1 MRSSQPTP
9 FRAAVYWTLGILVI
23 SAGWLRAA
31 ESPGVLLPDLDR
43 LEPAVAELIRTTA
56 QRVEAEP
63 TEAEAHGRLGM
74 ACEANS
80 LWPEAEASYERAVE
94 LDREDFRWRYRLAVA
109 SRQNGSLDRSLELL
123 QQLAT
128 EQPDLAPVRQ
138 RLALA
143 LLELGELAAARTH
156 FERLIELEP
165 GAPQGYTG
173 LANVNLLEGDP
184 EGAVS
189 LLDSALQL
197 RSGDRQA
204 HYLLGLS
211 YRALGRQEEAR
222 RELAMG
228 LEATPAYLPV
238 PLDFEIER
246 LGVNLTA
253 RLDRAG
259 TFLGLGRMEEA
270 AQELETTLAE
280 HPENLQVMNN
290 LAIAYLRLDR
300 TEDALALLERALTID
315 DEGFATYLN
324 LSACYMRMGRLE
336 DALVATDA
344 AVARAAEVGKTHL
357 ARAGVLGAMGRFEEA
372 RASLKKVIDLE
383 PGNLRAHLMLARVHE
398 LTEQP
403 AEAASEFSAALEL
416 APDDLGA
423 WLGLARARLEIGDL
437 EAAREALGRARELA
451 PDHPQVIELEQR
463 LSTEGDR

>member
-1 MRSSQPTP
+1 MRPLRFAP
-9 FRAAVYWTLGILVI
+9 FQAILYLTLAILFA
-23 SAGWLRAA
+23 SAGRSRAA
-31 ESPGVLLPDLDR
+31 ESAKVLLPDLDR
-43 LEPAVAELIRTTA
+43 LESAVAELIGTAA

-63 TEAEAHGRLGM
+63 MQAEAHGRLGM

-109 SRQNGSLDRSLELL
+109 SRQNGNLDRSLDLL
-123 QQLAT
+123 EQLAA

-138 RLALA
+138 RLGLA

-165 GAPQGYTG
+165 RLPQGYTG
-173 LANVNLLEGDP
+173 LANVRLLEGDP
-184 EGAVS
+184 QGAVS

-197 RSGDRQA
+197 GPGDRQT

-211 YRALGRQEEAR
+211 YRALGRQEEAK

-259 TFLGLGRMEEA
+259 TFLGLGRVEEA
-270 AQELETTLAE
+270 AQELEVTLAE

-290 LAIAYLRLDR
+290 LAIAYLRLDK
-300 TEDALALLERALTID
+300 TEDALALLQRALTID

-324 LSACYMRMGRLE
+324 LSACYMRMGRLD

-344 AVARAAEVGKTHL
+344 AVARASEVGKTHL

-372 RASLKKVIDLE
+372 RTALERAIDLE
-383 PGNLRAHLMLARVHE
+383 PDSRRAHLMLARVHE
-398 LTEQP
+398 LTDQP
-403 AEAASEFSAALEL
+403 AKAASEFSAALEL
-416 APDDLGA
+416 APEDLGA
-423 WLGLARARLEIGDL
+423 WLGLARARLELG
-437 EAAREALGRARELA
+437 EVSAAEQALTRARELA
-451 PDHPQVIELEQR
+451 PEHPRVIELGQR
-463 LSTEGDR
+463 LATEGDR